1 MKRFTAYISKKEDV
15 VAVIDNNTGEKY
27 TTLED
32 ILDLLNNNLI
42 YDEVINE
49 LLDYYLYK
57 KRENKAV
64 IVSDVY
70 ASKISLLNKIKE
82 TVNERIK

>member
-57 KRENKAV
+57 KRENKACKAEWEV
-64 IVSDVY
+64 R
-70 ASKISLLNKIKE
+70 E
-82 TVNERIK
+82 TI

>member
-64 IVSDVY
+64 IVADVY